1 MEPAGACLL
10 AYDPLNS
17 SSLSPQVACVVL
29 AEFAPDVAKDKLA
42 YFYGQAAEFTEQAQA
57 ASFLS
62 SRCWGHPPRSIPLV
76 MKHITFRCRTLDSGA
91 TVFKIDPRWHFEYS
105 EEALGRSL
113 EQLTCPVMLVHGE
126 NSHVPTEL
134 YSAHGLLGR
143 LCKKVSAGSAEAF
156 SVQEARKPEM
166 LGIRPLPQYPTLD
179 DAIKALAPRKIP
191 TAQMIEEELAKLRQ
205 EDEVPS
211 DEDEYGN
218 CRTALAQDDPEY
230 FGFVG

>member
-1 MEPAGACLL
+1 MGCYGVCHRDSILRFVSGHDDAFAV
-10 AYDPLNS
+10 LN
-17 SSLSPQVACVVL
+17 
-29 AEFAPDVAKDKLA
+29 
-42 YFYGQAAEFTEQAQA
+42 
-57 ASFLS
+57 
-62 SRCWGHPPRSIPLV
+62 
-76 MKHITFRCRTLDSGA
+76 
-91 TVFKIDPRWHFEYS
+91 
-105 EEALGRSL
+105 
-113 EQLTCPVMLVHGE
+113 
-126 NSHVPTEL
+126 
-134 YSAHGLLGR
+134 
-143 LCKKVSAGSAEAF
+143 
-156 SVQEARKPEM
+156 QEARKPEM